1 MTRILIVDDDE
12 LIADSLSYSLK
23 LEGYET
29 RSVGLGAQALDA
41 LSAFS
46 PDLVVLDLNLPDIN
60 GMEVCRQMRIR
71 GTIPVIMLTARD
83 DEIDRVMG
91 LEIGADDYLTKPFA
105 FRELLARI
113 RALLRRIQFD
123 QQEQTPSLI
132 NIGAITLDKKGRR
145 ILRHNNEIEVSAR
158 EFDLLELLM
167 QNAGTALS
175 REQLLDQVWGQDWVG
190 DHRTLNVHVRW
201 LRVKL
206 EEDPASPHLIQTVRG
221 YGYRFAGP
229 EELA

>member
-29 RSVGLGAQALDA
+29 HSVGLGAQALDA
-41 LSAFS
+41 LSAFA
-46 PDLVVLDLNLPDIN
+46 PDVVVLDLNLPDIN

-71 GTIPVIMLTARD
+71 SSIPVIMLTARD

-113 RALLRRIQFD
+113 RALLRRVLLD
-123 QQEQTPSLI
+123 QQEQAPTQI
-132 NIGAITLDKKGRR
+132 NIGTITLDIKGRR
-145 ILRHNNEIEVSAR
+145 ILRHNKEIEVSAR

-175 REQLLDQVWGQDWVG
+175 REQLLDAVWGQDWVG

-206 EEDPASPHLIQTVRG
+206 EEDPASPSLIQTVRG

>member
-1 MTRILIVDDDE
+1 VTRILIVDDDE
-12 LIADSLSYSLK
+12 LIADSLSYSLR

-91 LEIGADDYLTKPFA
+91 LEVGADDYLTKPFA

-113 RALLRRIQFD
+113 RALLRRVQFD

-132 NIGAITLDKKGRR
+132 NIGAITLDIKGRR
-145 ILRHNNEIEVSAR
+145 ILRYNNEIEVSAR

-206 EEDPASPHLIQTVRG
+206 EEDPASPLLIQTVRG

-229 EELA
+229 EELR

>member
-29 RSVGLGAQALDA
+29 HSVGLGAQALDA
-41 LSAFS
+41 LSAFA
-46 PDLVVLDLNLPDIN
+46 PDVVVLDLNLPDIN

-71 GTIPVIMLTARD
+71 SSIPVIMLTARD

-113 RALLRRIQFD
+113 RALLRRVLLD
-123 QQEQTPSLI
+123 QQEQAPTQI
-132 NIGAITLDKKGRR
+132 NIGTITLDIKGRR
-145 ILRHNNEIEVSAR
+145 ILRYNKEIEVSAR

-175 REQLLDQVWGQDWVG
+175 REGLLDAVWGQDWVG

-206 EEDPASPHLIQTVRG
+206 EEDPASPSLIQTVRG

>member
-23 LEGYET
+23 LEGFEVY
-29 RSVGLGAQALDA
+29 SVELGAQAL
-41 LSAFS
+41 SAMAAFA
-46 PDLVVLDLNLPDIN
+46 PDLVVLDLNLPDIS
-60 GMEVCRQMRIR
+60 GMEVCRQMRINS
-71 GTIPVIMLTARD
+71 TIPVIMLTARD

-113 RALLRRIQFD
+113 RALLRRVQFD
-123 QQEQTPSLI
+123 QQAPSPSTFV
-132 NIGAITLDKKGRR
+132 IGEVALDKKARR
-145 ILRHNNEIEVSAR
+145 IFRRNLEIEISAR
-158 EFDLLELLM
+158 EFDLLMLLM

-190 DHRTLNVHVRW
+190 DHRTLNVHIRW

-206 EEDPASPHLIQTVRG
+206 EDDPASPRLIQTVRG

-229 EELA
+229 EELT

>member
-12 LIADSLSYSLK
+12 LIADSLSYSLR

-91 LEIGADDYLTKPFA
+91 LEVGADDYLTKPFA

-113 RALLRRIQFD
+113 RALLRRVQFD

-132 NIGAITLDKKGRR
+132 NIGAITLDIKGRR
-145 ILRHNNEIEVSAR
+145 ILRYNNEIEVSAR

-206 EEDPASPHLIQTVRG
+206 EEDPASPLLIQTVRG

-229 EELA
+229 EELR

>member
-12 LIADSLSYSLK
+12 LIADSLSYSLR

-29 RSVGLGAQALDA
+29 RIVGLGAQALDA

-91 LEIGADDYLTKPFA
+91 LEVGADDYLTKPFA

-113 RALLRRIQFD
+113 RALLRRVQFD

-132 NIGAITLDKKGRR
+132 NIGAITLDIKGRR
-145 ILRHNNEIEVSAR
+145 ILRYNNEIEVSAR

-206 EEDPASPHLIQTVRG
+206 EEDPASPLLIQTVRG

-229 EELA
+229 EELR

>member
-113 RALLRRIQFD
+113 RALLRRVQFD

-206 EEDPASPHLIQTVRG
+206 EEDPASPRLIQTVRG

>member
-1 MTRILIVDDDE
+1 
-12 LIADSLSYSLK
+12 
-23 LEGYET
+23 
-29 RSVGLGAQALDA
+29 
-41 LSAFS
+41 
-46 PDLVVLDLNLPDIN
+46 LPDIN

-91 LEIGADDYLTKPFA
+91 LEVGADDYLTKPFA

-113 RALLRRIQFD
+113 RALLRRVQFD

-132 NIGAITLDKKGRR
+132 NIGAITLDIKGRR
-145 ILRHNNEIEVSAR
+145 ILRYNNEIEVSAR

-206 EEDPASPHLIQTVRG
+206 EEDPASPLLIQTVRG

-229 EELA
+229 EELR